1 MTTKSMSVTEKKVQ
15 AAVSKMHHEM
25 VAFYE
30 DHPGAY
36 THPKFAEFLNTKE
49 EELHKRL
56 TKENL
61 SNLDIQGATVEFLK
75 AFKSACKKY
84 HDQQRAKSGEADP
97 GSGQGSRKPSGSKAV
112 EMARRNR
119 EDYIGPSEP
128 IYSRDDVPSYRSQHR
143 KDGV

>member
-15 AAVSKMHHEM
+15 AAVSKLHNDM
-25 VAFYE
+25 VAFYDE
-30 DHPGAY
+30 YPGAY
-36 THPKFAEFLNTKE
+36 TNPKFAEFLNNKE

-84 HDQQRAKSGEADP
+84 HDQQRAKSGEVDP
-97 GSGQGSRKPSGSKAV
+97 GRGTSPGKPSSAKAL

-128 IYSRDDVPSYRSQHR
+128 IYSRDDVPSFRDQF
-143 KDGV
+143 G